1 MTSLARSER
10 AALCDL
16 FEAVGPDAPTLCGP
30 WTTRD
35 LAAHLVVR
43 ESRPD
48 AAAGIVVGP
57 LAGWTR
63 RVQDTAAGDDW
74 TTLVDR
80 VRNGPPRWSPI
91 RLGRL
96 DEAVNSIEFF
106 VHHEDVR
113 RAATGWQPRPL
124 DADTSRQLWRII
136 GQRARLYFRHSPVG
150 VVLRTP
156 DGRRLVLG
164 RPESQITLVG
174 DPGELTLYMHGRTSH
189 SLVELQGDPHAVEAF
204 EATDLSV

>member
-1 MTSLARSER
+1 VIPLAKTER

-16 FEAVGPDAPTLCGP
+16 FEQVGPDAPTLCRP

-57 LAGWTR
+57 LSGWTAK
-63 RVQDTAAGDDW
+63 VQAGVSRGDW
-74 TTLVDR
+74 HRLVAQ
-80 VRNGPPRWSPI
+80 VRSGPPRWSPV
-91 RLGRL
+91 RLGSL
-96 DEAVNSIEFF
+96 NEIVNGIEFF

-113 RAATGWQPRPL
+113 RAADGWQPRELPEP
-124 DADTSRQLWRII
+124 T
-136 GQRARLYFRHSPVG
+136 QRALWHLVQQRAKFHFRSSRVG

-156 DGRRLVLG
+156 DGAECVAVRRPTPV
-164 RPESQITLVG
+164 TLTG
-174 DPGELTLYMHGRTSH
+174 APGELVLYMNGRTDH
-189 SLVELQGDPHAVEAF
+189 AQVEVAGDAAAIRTF
-204 EATDLSV
+204 TATDLSV